1 MLEGVAVPEARRV
14 GRMGVLTMGMV
25 VVVVVVVAM
34 GMGMAMVMALGV
46 GAGFGQEGLLAAFE
60 LETTVLQQVGQ
71 HRIPEQAQFAGAQ
84 LQGHMAVAEVVGR
97 LQQRQRLGGPHQ
109 QQGFGGRLHPH
120 RRITGLPEQPL
131 AGAQWL
137 APLELEQQVAAAA
150 ALAVAPQAAAVIG

>member
-14 GRMGVLTMGMV
+14 GRMGVLTIVMVMV
-25 VVVVVVVAM
+25 VIVAM
-34 GMGMAMVMALGV
+34 AMTLGV
-46 GAGFGQEGLLAAFE
+46 GAGLGQEGLLAAFE

-71 HRIPEQAQFAGAQ
+71 HRIPEQAQFAGAE

-109 QQGFGGRLHPH
+109 QQGFGGRLDPH
-120 RRITGLPEQPL
+120 WRIAGLPEQPL

-137 APLELEQQVAAAA
+137 APLELEQQVAAAE
-150 ALAVAPQAAAVIG
+150 ALAVAPQAGAVIG

>member
-1 MLEGVAVPEARRV
+1 MLEGVALPEARRV
-14 GRMGVLTMGMV
+14 GRMGVLTIVMVMV
-25 VVVVVVVAM
+25 VIVAM
-34 GMGMAMVMALGV
+34 TLGV
-46 GAGFGQEGLLAAFE
+46 GAGLGQEGLLAAFE

-71 HRIPEQAQFAGAQ
+71 HRIPEQAQFAGAK

-120 RRITGLPEQPL
+120 RRIAGLPKQPL

-137 APLELEQQVAAAA
+137 APLELEQQVAAAE
-150 ALAVAPQAAAVIG
+150 ALTVAPQAGAVIG